1 MFPFIYSMMIEFED
15 YEENTKLILNI
26 ARIFA
31 LRMVSLVFLIFT
43 IYSQVSC
50 DYVEGCFDDKFD
62 DKCRLDAT
70 RYRSCTNI
78 GLPENKTEFYFKN
91 YCRKPICWE
100 TYVGQQ
106 FYILTWVDL
115 IAQVSLI
122 KL

>member
-1 MFPFIYSMMIEFED
+1 MMIEFED

-62 DKCRLDAT
+62 DDKFDDKCGLDAT

>member
-1 MFPFIYSMMIEFED
+1 MMIEFED

-50 DYVEGCFDDKFD
+50 DYVEGCFDEKNIRL
-62 DKCRLDAT
+62 DKCGLDAT

>member
-50 DYVEGCFDDKFD
+50 DYVEGCFDEKNVLH
-62 DKCRLDAT
+62 DKCRLDPT

-78 GLPENKTEFYFKN
+78 GLPETCK
-91 YCRKPICWE
+91 KPICWE

>member
-1 MFPFIYSMMIEFED
+1 MMIEFED

-50 DYVEGCFDDKFD
+50 DYMERCFDEKNSSHL

-78 GLPENKTEFYFKN
+78 GLPETCK
-91 YCRKPICWE
+91 KPICWE

-122 KL
+122 KLGNQ

>member
-1 MFPFIYSMMIEFED
+1 MMIEFED

-50 DYVEGCFDDKFD
+50 DYVEGCFDENDLH
-62 DKCRLDAT
+62 DKCRLDPT

-78 GLPENKTEFYFKN
+78 GLPETCK
-91 YCRKPICWE
+91 KPICWE
-100 TYVGQQ
+100 TYVGQEL
-106 FYILTWVDL
+106 YKLTL
-115 IAQVSLI
+115 IDFLVQVRI
-122 KL
+122 VID